1 MSIRVETP
9 GDGRPQRVIVTGL
22 DADSRA
28 AIAGAGAAERARAL
42 AVYTGDHVPGP
53 DLPAVAGSYALDET
67 GFSFQPRLPF
77 VPGLRYTARFA
88 LGTVRLDRTFE
99 VAPAAASDPP
109 RILAIHPSGDT
120 LPENTLRLYV
130 QFSRP
135 MTARGAPG
143 HVHLMDEKGR
153 EVPLAFVPIDDGLWD
168 PNQTRLTLLFHPGR
182 VKRGI
187 APGERMGPPLRADEE
202 YRLVVDGAIADLAG
216 TPMGQAHERRFR
228 TVSADRA
235 SPRLADF
242 HVTAPPRNTDPL
254 VVTLPE
260 PLDHALVQRW
270 MWVEDARGVV
280 VDGRASLS
288 DDETRWTFQPERPW
302 PAGGYAVRLRSA
314 LEDRAGN
321 RFDRLFDRDAAKPPE
336 STADAGILS
345 LPFEVPA
352 R

>member
-1 MSIRVETP
+1 M
-9 GDGRPQRVIVTGL
+9 VTGL
-22 DADSRA
+22 DEASSRA
-28 AIAGAGAAERARAL
+28 LVQADAAERARAL

-53 DLPAVAGSYALDET
+53 DLPAVAGTHAIDET
-67 GFSFQPRLPF
+67 GLSFQPRLPF

-88 LGTVRLDRTFE
+88 LGALRSERTFE
-99 VAPAAASDPP
+99 VTPAAAFDPP
-109 RILAIHPSGDT
+109 RVLAIHPSGDT

-143 HVHLMDEKGR
+143 HVHLWDDEGR

-187 APGERMGPPLRADEE
+187 APGERMGPPLQAGRD
-202 YRLVVDGAIADLAG
+202 YRLVVDGEITDVTG
-216 TPMGQAHERRFR
+216 TAMGAPYERRFR
-228 TVSADRA
+228 AVSGDRA
-235 SPRLADF
+235 SPRLADLR
-242 HVTAPPRNTDPL
+242 VTAPPSHADPL

-270 MWVEDARGVV
+270 MWVEDARGVLV
-280 VDGRASLS
+280 EGRASLS
-288 DDETRWTFQPERPW
+288 DDETRWTFQPEGPW
-302 PAGGYAVRLRSA
+302 PAGRYALRLRAA

-321 RFDRLFDRDAAKPPE
+321 RFDRLFDRDVAPTARGP
-336 STADAGILS
+336 ADAGILS
-345 LPFEVPA
+345 LPFEVTA